1 MLAAV
6 FDGFL
11 VLLGE
16 FQRAGFLQAV
26 IIFLSNQQP
35 KERNNKRNGH
45 NSIVKKLEAIEKES
59 FCSLYGN
66 ISFV

>member
-1 MLAAV
+1 
-6 FDGFL
+6 
-11 VLLGE
+11 
-16 FQRAGFLQAV
+16 
-26 IIFLSNQQP
+26 QP